1 LSSDRIPR
9 WALVAFILALPFHNL
24 VMAELWDAGVR
35 GFALDV
41 VSAWK
46 EVLLAAALVVVVW
59 RRRGIPF
66 KASAVD
72 WLAFAYAAIVVLY
85 ALIPQD

>member
-1 LSSDRIPR
+1 MIASLAL
-9 WALVAFILALPFHNL
+9 ALVAFILVLPFHNL

-46 EVLLAAALVVVVW
+46 EVLLAAAIALLVW
-59 RRRGIPF
+59 RRRGVPF
-66 KASAVD
+66 TMTTVD
-72 WLAFAYAAIVVLY
+72 WLAISRT
-85 ALIPQD
+85 PRSSSSTG